1 MAGSCKLREN
11 WSKMCQQES
20 ECSCWHDVEAT
31 RAIFAAVL
39 SNHHCALQTLTLMMT
54 CRHGKEWEKRAMA
67 NKMKKPKGTAEAN
80 RYLLSLQR
88 WLI

>member
-20 ECSCWHDVEAT
+20 ECSCWYDV
-31 RAIFAAVL
+31 AAVL

-67 NKMKKPKGTAEAN
+67 NKMKKSKGTAEAN